1 MQIIATKK
9 APEAIGPYSQAIV
22 LGEILFTSGQIA
34 LDAKGVFL
42 EGDIGVQTRQVLHN
56 VQAVLEAGGSGLEHV
71 VKTTIFLTNMEDFST
86 VNAIYTEY
94 FGEHKPARSTIAVR
108 ALPRNALIEIEAI
121 AHIVKRA

>member
-22 LGEILFTSGQIA
+22 LGEMLFTSGQIA
-34 LDAKGVFL
+34 LNAEGVFL

-56 VQAVLEAGGSGLEHV
+56 VKAVLEAGGSELAHV

-86 VNAIYTEY
+86 VNAIYAEC
-94 FGEHKPARSTIAVR
+94 FGEHKPARSTVAVR

-121 AHIVKRA
+121 AHVVKKA